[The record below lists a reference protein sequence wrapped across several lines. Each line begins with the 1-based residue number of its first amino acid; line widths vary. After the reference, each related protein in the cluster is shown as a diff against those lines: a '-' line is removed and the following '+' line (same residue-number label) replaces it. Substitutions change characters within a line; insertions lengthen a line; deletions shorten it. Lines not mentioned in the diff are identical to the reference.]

1 LLKNVV
7 ILRPFKEKRSFQGI
21 IHFLSTPFA
30 MQEFIISFVPLALR
44 NDPDTFRRARLLVTT
59 SFSTTFI
66 AAFYALQYF
75 FLIHS
80 LSGGILLLGASLLLI
95 FIPFL
100 LRGGTGLNGLCH
112 VLVGSFLVVS
122 TGLVM
127 NEGGHDTITRI
138 WIAVVPLLAVMFT
151 GLKGGFRWLLA
162 TLFVLTTFFV
172 LKLSG
177 IEVPSVQM
185 SPMQRQLQGFW
196 GIVGIAILVF
206 LLGQIYERS
215 KNTTLEQLETTRKE
229 SEARSLSDYAALE
242 ALKQENEQR
251 ARRDLQQIE
260 EQKQYLAS
268 HVSTAMHAIDL
279 MAQGDLTGRLK
290 AETNDDI
297 GQLFNA
303 INSSME
309 NVSRMIAQ
317 VVGSVNN
324 TADAV
329 SQISGATE
337 ELSSGAKEQSGQVVQ
352 LAGAVEEMS
361 RTISNNTQ
369 QISVAAYE
377 ASLANDEAYQ
387 SEQVMRSMINNV
399 QQVGKVVLDSAAK
412 IKQLGQSS
420 EKIGEIVSVIDEIA
434 DQTNLLA
441 LNAAIEAARAGESG
455 RGFAVVADEVR
466 KLAERTQKAT
476 KEISI
481 MIKTIQ
487 GEMGAAVKGMNEGTT
502 LVEQGT
508 QLVSQTTQALEQ
520 IINRTS
526 KVSDVMS
533 QVASA
538 SDQQSSTSAQMA
550 QSMHAMSSVVEESN
564 EGVQDIARSI
574 ESLMRQADE
583 LRHSISRFVL
593 SNDVRLTTAQRA
605 LPQARSRSLP
615 QSSRRH

>member
-1 LLKNVV
+1 
-7 ILRPFKEKRSFQGI
+7 
-21 IHFLSTPFA
+21 
-30 MQEFIISFVPLALR
+30 
-44 NDPDTFRRARLLVTT
+44 VTT

-66 AAFYALQYF
+66 ATFYALQYF
-75 FLIHS
+75 FLIQS
-80 LSGGILLLGASLLLI
+80 LSGGILLLGASLLLL

-112 VLVGSFLVVS
+112 ILVGSFLVVS

-127 NEGGHDTITRI
+127 NEGGHDALTRI

-151 GLKGGFRWLLA
+151 GLKGGFRWLMA
-162 TLFVLTTFFV
+162 TLLILTVFFV

-242 ALKQENEQR
+242 TLKQENEQR

-502 LVEQGT
+502 LVEQGS
-508 QLVSQTTQALEQ
+508 QLVTQTTQALEQ

-574 ESLMRQADE
+574 DSLMRQADE

-593 SNDVRLTTAQRA
+593 SADVRLTTTTQRT

-615 QSSRRH
+615 PSSSRL

>member
-1 LLKNVV
+1 
-7 ILRPFKEKRSFQGI
+7 
-21 IHFLSTPFA
+21 
-30 MQEFIISFVPLALR
+30 MQEFVIGFVPTALR
-44 NDPDTFRRARLLVTT
+44 QVPDIFRRARLLVTT
-59 SFSTTFI
+59 SFATTFI
-66 AAFYALQYF
+66 AGFYAAQYF
-75 FLIHS
+75 FIMHNVP
-80 LSGGILLLGASLLLI
+80 GGILLLAASALL
-95 FIPFL
+95 FSVPFL
-100 LRGGTGLNGLCH
+100 LRAGLSMNGLSH
-112 VLVGSFLVVS
+112 TLVASFLIVS
-122 TGLVM
+122 TGLVIT
-127 NEGGHDTITRI
+127 EGGHDSSTRI
-138 WIAVVPLLAVMFT
+138 WIAIVPLLAVMFT
-151 GLKGGFRWLLA
+151 GMKGGLRWLVATLLVLFMFFALKMSGMELPYITISPLQQQIQGFLSLA
-162 TLFVLTTFFV
+162 GIAVLLFVL
-172 LKLSG
+172 
-177 IEVPSVQM
+177 
-185 SPMQRQLQGFW
+185 
-196 GIVGIAILVF
+196 A
-206 LLGQIYERS
+206 QIYERS
-215 KNTTLEQLETTRKE
+215 KDTTFELLEITRKE
-229 SEARSLSDYAALE
+229 SETRSAADYAALE
-242 ALKQENEQR
+242 ALKQENETR
-251 ARRDLQQIE
+251 ARRDLEQIE
-260 EQKQYLAS
+260 EQKQYLAT

-290 AETNDDI
+290 TETSDDI
-297 GQLFNA
+297 GKLFHA

-317 VVGSVNN
+317 VVHSVNN

-337 ELSSGAKEQSGQVVQ
+337 ELSSGAKEQNGQVVQ

-476 KEISI
+476 KEIST

-487 GEMGAAVKGMNEGTT
+487 GEMGAAVKGMNEGTM
-502 LVEQGT
+502 LVEQGS
-508 QLVSQTTQALEQ
+508 QLVTQTTQALEQ

-538 SDQQSSTSAQMA
+538 SDQQSATSAQMA
-550 QSMHAMSSVVEESN
+550 QSMHAMSSVVEEST
-564 EGVQDIARSI
+564 EGVEDIARSI
-574 ESLMRQADE
+574 ESLMRQATD
-583 LRHSISRFVL
+583 LRHSISRFIL
-593 SNDVRLTTAQRA
+593 SNEARFADNTQQTLPQTRTRA
-605 LPQARSRSLP
+605 LPQ
-615 QSSRRH
+615 SSQRL

>member
-1 LLKNVV
+1 MGETRSDAHKVLRTFFLLSS
-7 ILRPFKEKRSFQGI
+7 L
-21 IHFLSTPFA
+21 FA
-30 MQEFIISFVPLALR
+30 MQEFILSFVPAALR
-44 NDPDTFRRARLLVTT
+44 TDPDTFRRARLLVAT

-75 FLIHS
+75 FATQVIA
-80 LSGGILLLGASLLLI
+80 SGVLLLGAAALL
-95 FIPFL
+95 FAVPFL

-112 VLVGSFLVVS
+112 VLVASFLVVS

-127 NEGGHDTITRI
+127 NEGGHDALTRI
-138 WIAVVPLLAVMFT
+138 WIAIVPLLGVMFT
-151 GLKGGFRWLLA
+151 GLRGGFRWLLL
-162 TLFVLTTFFV
+162 TLFVLTTLFA

-177 IEVPSVQM
+177 IEVPSVQV
-185 SPMQRQLQGFW
+185 SPMQKQLQGFL
-196 GIVGIAILVF
+196 GIAGIALLVF

-215 KNTTLEQLETTRKE
+215 KNTTLAELEITRKE
-229 SEARSLSDYAALE
+229 SEARSTSDYAALE
-242 ALKQENEQR
+242 ALKQENEAR
-251 ARRDLQQIE
+251 AKRDLEQIE
-260 EQKQYLAS
+260 GQKQYLAS

-337 ELSSGAKEQSGQVVQ
+337 ELSAGAKEQSGQVVQ

-361 RTISNNTQ
+361 RTISENTQ

-399 QQVGKVVLDSAAK
+399 EQVGKVVLDSAAK

-476 KEISI
+476 KEIST

-508 QLVSQTTQALEQ
+508 QLVGQTTQALEQ

-574 ESLMRQADE
+574 ERLMRQADD
-583 LRHSISRFVL
+583 LRDSISRFVL
-593 SNDVRLTTAQRA
+593 TNDLRLTDNQRA
-605 LPQARSRSLP
+605 LPQAKNRSLP
-615 QSSRRH
+615 PSSNRF